1 MRFDRNLALFIG
13 HFDWYT
19 FELGTGYVP
28 TEKAPPEASEAMK
41 LYNSYAGDRA
51 KAGEEIL

>member
-41 LYNSYAGDRA
+41 LYNSYAGDRS